1 MAAANITNPS
11 LLFLASLILTI
22 LASPGLSAEE
32 RAPSTWT
39 IYVNNKTGSDESDGR
54 TEQPSGAGKSGPVA
68 TIAQALKLVPVS
80 GRVSLANTG
89 EDYRESVIVKC
100 LAKGRAKA
108 PLVIDG
114 NGATVTGL
122 ARAAPVRWTH
132 VRDDIYSFANR
143 VGGVEYTP
151 KSTYNGAEIRIG
163 DSVYGHMPNF
173 NWMSQWRG
181 KGWPTER
188 QAPEIFF
195 LNGKPGPNV
204 SALAD
209 LPPGGFFYDH
219 SAKPRCLYFRL
230 PPGAKI
236 EDCAIDLP
244 LNGGV
249 NVLVDDDY
257 VVVRNLAATYSL
269 DDGFAGFW
277 GIGVVFENCNGSY
290 NCDQGISLH
299 GTSVTIID
307 GGIYERNG
315 GCGIADVMSSFTI
328 YRNVVIRDNL
338 ICGALLQ
345 GLGHSLMNC
354 RIYGNFSPQVNADG
368 DGLVSITNCFVA
380 GSLEAGAGAH
390 VGVGTVDPDGGI
402 GIQMLRGRIDH
413 CTIVNCAQGV
423 VAKDKAS
430 IGNAIIANCAKALV
444 DIRPAAAAAFQLRKT
459 ILHNG
464 PVVVGGQTVSQAG
477 WPEFAKTATWAEG
490 NIWADPQ
497 TKAPSYALPEGS
509 PYLTFGA
516 YGRASGALLPPNPA
530 GWGADERETFVRPP
544 P

>member
-1 MAAANITNPS
+1 MAAANSS
-11 LLFLASLILTI
+11 LLI
-22 LASPGLSAEE
+22 LATVVLAILAPASHLGAEE
-32 RAPSTWT
+32 RASAWT
-39 IYVNNKTGSDESDGR
+39 VYVNNKTGSDELDGR
-54 TEQPSGAGKSGPVA
+54 TEQPSADGKSGPVA
-68 TIAQALKLVPVS
+68 TIAQALRLVPVS

-89 EDYRESVIVKC
+89 DDYRESIIVKGYG
-100 LAKGRAKA
+100 KGRAKA

-122 ARAAPVRWTH
+122 RRATPERWEL
-132 VRDDIYSFANR
+132 VRDDVYAFANR
-143 VGGVEYTP
+143 VGGAGHAPRDTVFMGPEM
-151 KSTYNGAEIRIG
+151 RIG

-181 KGWPTER
+181 RGWPSER
-188 QAPEIFF
+188 QAPGIFF
-195 LNGKPGPNV
+195 LNGKPGRNA

-219 SAKPRCLYFRL
+219 SAKPRRLYFRL
-230 PPGAKI
+230 PSGAKI
-236 EDCAIDLP
+236 GDCAIDLP
-244 LNGGV
+244 LNEGV
-249 NVLVDDDY
+249 NVLVNDDY

-290 NCDQGISLH
+290 NCDQGMSLH

-328 YRNVVIRDNL
+328 YRNAVIRDNL
-338 ICGALLQ
+338 IGGALLQ

-354 RIYGNFSPQVNADG
+354 RIYGNFSPQVSADG

-380 GSLEAGAGAH
+380 GSLSAGAGAH
-390 VGVGTVDPDGGI
+390 VGVGTVDPDGGV
-402 GIQMLRGRIDH
+402 GIQVLRGRIDH

-423 VAKDKAS
+423 VAMEKVS
-430 IGNAIIANCAKALV
+430 IGNSIIANCAKALV
-444 DIRPAAAAAFQLRKT
+444 DIRPVAAASFQMSRT
-459 ILHNG
+459 ILHRG
-464 PVVVGGQTVSQAG
+464 PVVLVGQGVGQDG
-477 WPEFAKTATWAEG
+477 WPEFAKTVTWAEG
-490 NIWADPQ
+490 NLWADPQ
-497 TKAPSYALPEGS
+497 VKAPDYALPEDS
-509 PYLTFGA
+509 PYGKFGA
-516 YGRASGALLPPNPA
+516 YGRACGAVLPPCPA
-530 GWGADERETFVRPP
+530 GWGMEDKAAYMRPP